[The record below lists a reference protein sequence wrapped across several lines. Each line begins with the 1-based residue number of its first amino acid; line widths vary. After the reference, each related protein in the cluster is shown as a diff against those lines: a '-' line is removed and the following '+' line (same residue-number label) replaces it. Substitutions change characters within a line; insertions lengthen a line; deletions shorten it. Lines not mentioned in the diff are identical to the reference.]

1 MRIDVWSDIACPW
14 CYLGK
19 RRLEK
24 AIDASPHADAI
35 DLTFHAYELD
45 PSAGKRSRPLR
56 EYLAQ
61 RMGVGPEQAAQL
73 DAQVAEL
80 ARAEGLPYTSDRVHA
95 NSFDLHRTV
104 ALAAQHGTATELL
117 TVLYE
122 DLFSGR
128 ADVYDHGHLADT
140 AAAHG
145 VPRERAVA
153 VLASDELTDE
163 VRADIAIATR
173 LGVRGVPFTVL
184 DEKFGIPGATSVE
197 GFAEGIE
204 KAWGQRRDSSV

>member
-24 AIDASPHADAI
+24 AIDASPHAEAI
-35 DLTFHAYELD
+35 ELTFHAYELD
-45 PSAGKRSRPLR
+45 PSASRRARPLP
-56 EYLAQ
+56 EYLAE
-61 RMGVGPEQAAQL
+61 RMGVGPEQVAQMEG
-73 DAQVAEL
+73 QVAQL

-104 ALAAQHGTATELL
+104 RLAGEYGTATQLL

-128 ADVYDHGHLADT
+128 ANVYDHTHLADA

-153 VLASDELTDE
+153 VLASDELTEE
-163 VRADIAIATR
+163 VRADIAVATR
-173 LGVRGVPFTVL
+173 MGVRGVPFTVL
-184 DEKFGIPGATSVE
+184 DQRLGIPGATSVE
-197 GFAEGIE
+197 GFADGIE
-204 KAWGQRRDSSV
+204 QAWERQKTGQ